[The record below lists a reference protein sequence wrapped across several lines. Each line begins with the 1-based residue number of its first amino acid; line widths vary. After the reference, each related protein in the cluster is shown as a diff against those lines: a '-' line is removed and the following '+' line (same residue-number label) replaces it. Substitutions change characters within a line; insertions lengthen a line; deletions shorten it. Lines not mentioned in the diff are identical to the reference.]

1 MKGTYLKILPE
12 ILQNNANKVLPTK
25 LSIKIAKLNLEVEKN
40 LKIYK
45 EVITK
50 LLERY
55 AVKENG
61 KPKIEKDGT
70 VVLISGVEDKWNKEY
85 NELENEDFEFNV
97 HFTEDELNDL
107 ILTPIQASA
116 LIELIEETPES

>member
-55 AVKENG
+55 ATKENG

-70 VVLISGVEDKWNKEY
+70 VVLINGVEDKWNKEY

-107 ILTPIQASA
+107 VLTPIQASA
-116 LIELIEETPES
+116 LMELIEETPES